1 MCGDMWMK
9 IVFSWKNTQDN
20 FHVIASHTMD
30 EEEEKYPPRV
40 EDQAPIDGWKKWAE
54 EHPFQGQD
62 DVSD

>member
-1 MCGDMWMK
+1 
-9 IVFSWKNTQDN
+9 
-20 FHVIASHTMD
+20 MD

>member
-1 MCGDMWMK
+1 
-9 IVFSWKNTQDN
+9 
-20 FHVIASHTMD
+20 MD

-40 EDQAPIDGWKKWAE
+40 EDQAPIEVE